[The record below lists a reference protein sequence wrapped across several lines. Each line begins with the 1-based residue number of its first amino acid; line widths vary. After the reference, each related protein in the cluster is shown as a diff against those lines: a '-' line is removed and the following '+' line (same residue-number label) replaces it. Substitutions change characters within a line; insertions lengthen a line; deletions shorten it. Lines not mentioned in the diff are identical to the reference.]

1 MSELSQP
8 LNLGEELPKSTGQQ
22 DHSILGLYAARIL
35 REEAQ
40 EAYGKTHNG
49 ESLPEW
55 HFPRETKDI
64 PGKDSGIFLPPQ
76 REIEKV
82 CIIGAGVAGLQLA
95 RLCVFFGIDYEILE
109 ASDRVGGRVYTH
121 HFPNTDNPHN
131 YYDVGAMRFPK
142 LKIMWPYVFLNN
154 P

>member
-1 MSELSQP
+1 MSALLQP
-8 LNLGEELPKSTGQQ
+8 LNLGEGLPKSTGQQ
-22 DHSILGLYAARIL
+22 NRSILGLYAAHIL

-40 EAYGKTHNG
+40 EAYGSTHDSK
-49 ESLPEW
+49 SLPEW

-64 PGKDSGIFLPPQ
+64 PSKRSGVFLPPP

-95 RLCVFFGIDYEILE
+95 RLCAFSGIDYEILE

-121 HFPNTDNPHN
+121 QFPNTDNPHN

-142 LKIMWPYVFLNN
+142 LKIMEPYVFLNN